1 MKHRRVAAVVACV
14 ASAVAVL
21 VAAAADVKVTPLVSD
36 GRVSARFTASDYW
49 TPSLREQ
56 LQTGTLVTFTYIA
69 ELRRPATL
77 WPDAVLART
86 SIAAAAKLDTL
97 IGVYTVTRQRDR
109 QIVRADRYREET
121 EVRDWLTIVD
131 QIQFDPESPL
141 KINSEYYV
149 YVQLVITPPRD
160 VSLWAFLPGGGHDAS
175 GRADFTFIR

>member
-1 MKHRRVAAVVACV
+1 MMHRRVAAVVACV

-21 VAAAADVKVTPLVSD
+21 AAAADVKVTPVVSE
-36 GRVSARFTASDYW
+36 GRVLARFTATDHW
-49 TPSLREQ
+49 TPNLREQ
-56 LQTGTLVTFTYIA
+56 LKAGQLVTFDYVA

-86 SIAAAAKLDTL
+86 SIAAAAKVDTL
-97 IGVYTVTRQRDR
+97 IGGYTVTRQRDGR
-109 QIVRADRYREET
+109 IIRAERVSQET

-141 KINSEYYV
+141 KINNEYYV
-149 YVQLVITPPRD
+149 YVQLVISPRRD
-160 VSLWAFLPGGGHDAS
+160 VSLWAFLPGGGHDGS